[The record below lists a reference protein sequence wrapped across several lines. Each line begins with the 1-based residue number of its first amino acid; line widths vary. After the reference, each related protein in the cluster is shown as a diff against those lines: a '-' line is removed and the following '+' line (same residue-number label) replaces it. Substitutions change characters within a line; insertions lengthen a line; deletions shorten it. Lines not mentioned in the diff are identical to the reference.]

1 MSTLKSKTKSS
12 SRPFV
17 DSPELKLS
25 TDTNDKNQIVAFNIT
40 YRGKTEKFPVK
51 NFNIFDAWQ
60 KLEVF
65 VIKQNKKS

>member
-12 SRPFV
+12 TRPFV

-25 TDTNDKNQIVAFNIT
+25 TDTDGANRITCFNIT

-51 NFNIFDAWQ
+51 NFNIFEAWT
-60 KLEVF
+60 KLEAF
-65 VIKQNKKS
+65 VIKQNKK